1 MMSSMSSAMSSTS
14 QSPIHV
20 TGIGV
25 ITGKPVDVQIQ
36 PADPGHGIVFYLAD
50 DAAVPARLE
59 SVVHTDRGVTLASRN
74 GQVLSIVEH
83 FLCAAALAGLSN
95 LKVSVSGAP
104 EMPILDGSA
113 QDWLKVFATHFDL
126 RLPEPNLALNKAI
139 FYRHNEDI
147 AVYAVPDTHFK
158 ISYSVD
164 FDHPDLKSRWV
175 RWDSQ
180 ADNPALISTAC
191 TFGYVSELPALQAR
205 GLALGASL
213 ENSLGLFEQGGYS
226 RALRHEDEP
235 IYHKALDLIGDLSL
249 MGLNPLTLK
258 AHVFA
263 INAGH
268 SSHVPFAQKLRNA
281 LRLVD

>member
-1 MMSSMSSAMSSTS
+1 MSAATAAPLTVSG
-14 QSPIHV
+14 V
-20 TGIGV
+20 GV
-25 ITGKPVDVQIQ
+25 ITGQPVRVRI
-36 PADPGHGIVFYLAD
+36 AKAEPGHGIVFYLEGGVP
-50 DAAVPARLE
+50 VPARLS
-59 SVVHTDRGVTLASRN
+59 SVVHTDRGVTLGSPS

-83 FLCAAALAGLSN
+83 FLCAAALAGLSDLN
-95 LKVSVSGAP
+95 VSVSGAP

-113 QDWLKVFATHFDL
+113 QDWLKTFAAYFDL
-126 RLPEPNLALNKAI
+126 RVPEPLWTLSHAV
-139 FYRHNEDI
+139 FYRHNPDI
-147 AVYAVPDTHFK
+147 AVYALPDTHFK

-191 TFGYVSELPALQAR
+191 TFGYVSELPALQSR

-249 MGLNPLTLK
+249 MGLNPLSLK

-268 SSHVPFAQKLRNA
+268 SSHVPFARRLKKA
-281 LRLVD
+281 LRSFV